1 MPAQTDLLAL
11 APQAEGSDRRA
22 FLKAVSHELRTPLN
36 AIIGFS
42 ELMSHELHGP
52 LPDGY
57 RGYADIIS
65 ENGRHM
71 LQLVDDLFENA
82 LARAVDEAA

>member
-1 MPAQTDLLAL
+1 MS
-11 APQAEGSDRRA
+11 APPEPDPLQIRDRRD

-42 ELMSHELHGP
+42 ELMSCELHGP
-52 LPDGY
+52 MPAGY

-71 LQLVDDLFENA
+71 LQLVDDFFEA
-82 LARAVDEAA
+82 AMARAAEESQAV